1 MRILI
6 DLLYWISTA
15 MLIPVIVLL
24 IILFVKSLLM
34 LGGFYGL
41 YINRLKLNKSTKAL
55 LVRLRDKKA
64 KGIDFSPHI
73 QGESPFS
80 VFLKKMFAVD
90 WRRVHCEKFIADF
103 EIISQKELESSK
115 TLMRIGPM
123 LGLMG
128 TLIPMGPALVGLA
141 AGDIATM
148 AQNMQVAFSTT
159 VIGIFIGA
167 IGFLTQLIKQRWFV
181 EELNDLQY
189 IYELMNPDFSNKK
202 SG

>member
-1 MRILI
+1 MLI
-6 DLLYWISTA
+6 DILYWVSTA

-24 IILFVKSLLM
+24 LILFVKSLLM

-55 LVRLRDKKA
+55 LARLKDEGVKEIELAPYLQGKNL
-64 KGIDFSPHI
+64 FSL
-73 QGESPFS
+73 
-80 VFLKKMFAVD
+80 FLKKLFTVG
-90 WRRVHCEKFIADF
+90 WKPVHCEKFIADF

-141 AGDIATM
+141 AGDIAAM
-148 AQNMQVAFSTT
+148 AHNMQIAFSTT

-189 IYELMNPDFSNKK
+189 IYELANGKED
-202 SG
+202 

>member
-1 MRILI
+1 
-6 DLLYWISTA
+6 

-24 IILFVKSLLM
+24 IILFVRSLLM
-34 LGGFYGL
+34 LGGSYGL
-41 YINRLKLNKSTKAL
+41 YINRLKLNKTTKSL
-55 LVRLRDKKA
+55 LVRLKDE
-64 KGIDFSPHI
+64 GTTEIEFEPYLH
-73 QGESPFS
+73 GESLFS
-80 VFLKKMFAVD
+80 VFMKKMLSVG
-90 WRRVHCEKFIADF
+90 WKPVHCEKFIDDF
-103 EIISQKELESSK
+103 EILTQKELETSK

-141 AGDIATM
+141 AGDIAAM

-189 IYELMNPDFSNKK
+189 IYKLM
-202 SG
+202 SGKED